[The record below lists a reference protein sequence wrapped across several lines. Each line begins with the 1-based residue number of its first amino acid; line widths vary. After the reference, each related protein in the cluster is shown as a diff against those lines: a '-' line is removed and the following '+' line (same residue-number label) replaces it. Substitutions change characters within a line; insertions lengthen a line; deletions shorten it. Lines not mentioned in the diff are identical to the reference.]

1 MIKTRKLCILTWFR
15 CKGSQWAPAGN
26 WANSDADFNN
36 FIHEK
41 GEILQIFPWY
51 EYFFILL
58 RHMSMTA
65 NQILEQLRSAFDCDE
80 RLWHPTYLKVYWC
93 LNVYLFFLALNHL
106 KQHRFNV
113 LIAVK
118 CLKTFYDH
126 LILHLPVIR
135 TRKLRFWWRK
145 LLRIRHVIR
154 VRHHGQGLGLPVQ
167 WHARLHPGCF
177 AGPLW

>member
-1 MIKTRKLCILTWFR
+1 
-15 CKGSQWAPAGN
+15 
-26 WANSDADFNN
+26 
-36 FIHEK
+36 
-41 GEILQIFPWY
+41 
-51 EYFFILL
+51 
-58 RHMSMTA
+58 MSMTA

-93 LNVYLFFLALNHL
+93 LNVCLFFLALNHL

-126 LILHLPVIR
+126 LILHLLVIR
-135 TRKLRFWWRK
+135 TRKLGFWWRK

-167 WHARLHPGCF
+167 WHARLYPGCF
-177 AGPLW
+177 AGPLWQKESRGSLQEIWATISAEWVIFHAVWCRIYSLFVQVISPSFFWFRASYILG